1 MLEILAN
8 LTFYKAEEG
17 GLPRPVNNGLRPSFS
32 YSGAL
37 VACEVWVEDCSDLVP
52 LGESLQARIRL
63 PYADQL
69 GWVFEGGE
77 CFKLN
82 IASQVIGEGVVLLE
96 T

>member
-17 GLPRPVNNGLRPSFS
+17 GLPQPVNNGLRPSFS
-32 YSGAL
+32 YSGEL
-37 VACEVWVEDCSDLVP
+37 VACEVWVEDCSGLVP
-52 LGESLQARIRL
+52 HGESLRARIRL
-63 PYADQL
+63 PYAEQL

-77 CFKLN
+77 SFKLN

>member
-1 MLEILAN
+1 MLELLAS

-17 GLPRPVNNGLRPSFS
+17 GLPHPVHNGLRPSFS
-32 YSGAL
+32 YSGEL
-37 VACEVWVEDCSDLVP
+37 VACEVWVEDCSGLVP
-52 LGESLQARIRL
+52 HGESLLARIRL
-63 PYADQL
+63 PYAEQL

-77 CFKLN
+77 SFKLN